1 MGRFEPPD
9 PVRAM
14 NQVKGT
20 DNRAEIYV
28 QEQSPGVFVVMGSGV
43 GVKGKM
49 PQRPFPV
56 LRIDGLKSEA
66 DQFLAAGT
74 RFTGFPEFIA
84 SRLRTKGWTCVS
96 LEDMAKYL
104 KA

>member
-1 MGRFEPPD
+1 
-9 PVRAM
+9 M
-14 NQVKGT
+14 NQAQST

-49 PQRPFPV
+49 PPRPFPA
-56 LRIDGLKSEA
+56 LRIDCLKSEA
-66 DQFLAAGT
+66 DMFLSAGT
-74 RFTGFPEFIA
+74 RFEGLPEYIA
-84 SRLRTKGWTCVS
+84 SRLQTMGWTCVS
-96 LEDMAKYL
+96 LEAMAQYL